1 MKKFTSIL
9 CALMVMLSVNAAP
22 QLNSIRPAK
31 DAQKSELKQNVTV
44 EKVAHQAV
52 LTEKQA
58 ISAGNQVSV
67 NRAPKAVMENIAVTA
82 TQFSNRFYAADND
95 AYYQLVSNDYK
106 FYFDIVVADGLQDV
120 ELGHTYTLD
129 DMLTDY
135 SYMMVVATSTELEFT
150 AASFV
155 RTLDATTGEIRIEA
169 NVTADD
175 GNVYNVVYSYIP
187 ATPGD
192 TVDIAFTTPMS
203 MKYFA
208 EDGDWYLSAKQDAY
222 QVALDVVNNDPTTPA
237 GTYATED
244 FLLNYTKVSDGQ
256 VHNAVEANAVVTQNG
271 SLYVAN
277 AYLTDE
283 DGVVWHVSM
292 SYQAPEVEYHDTIV
306 ADNLS
311 IDALTYMGFLVGY
324 TVKAENDE
332 YAIEF
337 SIDADTAGVYPAS
350 GTITDL
356 LTGDEANTYSG
367 NITLSYAPNGTPVV
381 TGSVLCDDN
390 TLYELNL
397 TYVMPEPTRNASLTM
412 ASAKLYDGTANGVFQ
427 LYGFDEAGDTYITI
441 ALNSNQLDGT
451 YTLANIYSKEYC
463 YIAELGADT
472 LYFTV
477 ADLNVTVATAANGD
491 VRLTGTMLCVNDD
504 DRNDVPLYTL
514 DITYVKPT
522 ASRQVT
528 VTIPEAKVTDAT
540 ASQGVW
546 QIAGFNAD
554 QTVYLSVTAHANQL
568 AGTYTFSDVYGDYTY
583 VAELSATDTA
593 FFAAVDAD
601 FTVTVAADN
610 TITVAGTIL
619 FQSEEDA
626 TDIPEYTFTMTA
638 DGSTAGGMEYDS
650 EDEDYV
656 ENFLNYDIVIEEDYQ
671 GQHYNYIELYGV
683 VYVEASNAND
693 ATILMEFNV
702 GKDAEG
708 LTLGTYTINDTEA
721 VGTVT
726 ASPGVQNNSVYPSY
740 AGYVDDEG
748 YLTVPLWFME
758 EGTVTVTNGSIVVN
772 AKNSYGRTIRCKL
785 GNAAGVE
792 ETENATSVKV
802 EKIMRN
808 GQLIIRANGVEYNAQ
823 GAEL

>member
-135 SYMMVVATSTELEFT
+135 SYMMVVATSAELEFT

-155 RTLDATTGEIRIEA
+155 RMLDATTGEIRIEA

-192 TVDIAFTTPMS
+192 TVAIAFTTPMN
-203 MKYFA
+203 MEYYA
-208 EDGDWYLSAKQDAY
+208 EDGDWYLTAKQDAY

-237 GTYATED
+237 GTYTTED

-283 DGVVWHVSM
+283 DGVVWHVLM
-292 SYQAPEVEYHDTIV
+292 SYQAPEVEYYDTIV

-311 IDALTYMGFLVGY
+311 IDALTFWGFLLGY
-324 TVKAENDE
+324 TVTAENDE

-350 GTITDL
+350 GTITNL

-367 NITLSYAPNGTPVV
+367 DITLSYAANGTPVV

-412 ASAKLYDGTANGVFQ
+412 ASAKLYDGTADGVFQ
-427 LYGFDEAGDTYITI
+427 LYGFDEAGDTYISV
-441 ALNSNQLDGT
+441 ALNSNQIDGT
-451 YTLANIYSKEYC
+451 YTLADIYSKEYC

-554 QTVYLSVTAHANQL
+554 QTIYLSVTAYANQL
-568 AGTYTFSDVYGDYTY
+568 AGTYTLNDLYADYTY
-583 VAELSATDTA
+583 AAELSATDTA
-593 FFAAVDAD
+593 FFVAVDAD
-601 FTVTVAADN
+601 VTVTVAADN

-619 FQSEEDA
+619 FQNEEDA
-626 TDIPEYTFTMTA
+626 TDIPEYTFTMNSVLKTGLQYDEENA
-638 DGSTAGGMEYDS
+638 DFS
-650 EDEDYV
+650 
-656 ENFLNYDIVIEEDYQ
+656 ENFPVYEVNDKYFESNGVLIVDAD
-671 GQHYNYIELYGV
+671 N
-683 VYVEASNAND
+683 NND
-693 ATILMEFNV
+693 ATIDLLFFVDE
-702 GKDAEG
+702 DG
-708 LTLGTYTINDTEA
+708 LVDGTYPVNSSEQP
-721 VGTVT
+721 GTVWACT
-726 ASPGVQNNSVYPSY
+726 GVDSEGYIDLGF
-740 AGYVDDEG
+740 AGYLNAQGQISQVWFIVEG
-748 YLTVPLWFME
+748 N
-758 EGTVTVTNGSIVVN
+758 VTVQGGRITVH
-772 AKNSYGRTIRCKL
+772 ALNSYGRSIDAVLESGT
-785 GNAAGVE
+785 GVE
-792 ETENATSVKV
+792 EVKAENNNNA
-802 EKIMRN
+802 EKFMRN
-808 GQLIIRANGVEYNAQ
+808 GQLIIRSNGIEYNAQ

>member
-135 SYMMVVATSTELEFT
+135 SYMMVVATSAELEFT

-192 TVDIAFTTPMS
+192 TVAIAFTTPMN
-203 MKYFA
+203 MEYYA
-208 EDGDWYLSAKQDAY
+208 EDGDWYLTAKQDAY

-237 GTYATED
+237 GTYTTED

-271 SLYVAN
+271 SLYVAD

-283 DGVVWHVSM
+283 DGVVWHVLM
-292 SYQAPEVEYHDTIV
+292 SYQAPEVEYYDTIV

-311 IDALTYMGFLVGY
+311 IDARTFFGFLVGY

-332 YAIEF
+332 YAIAF
-337 SIDADTAGVYPAS
+337 SIDADTAGVYPAY
-350 GTITDL
+350 GTITNL
-356 LTGDEANTYSG
+356 LTSDEANTYSG
-367 NITLSYAPNGTPVV
+367 DITLSYAANGTPVV

-412 ASAKLYDGTANGVFQ
+412 ASAKLYDDTADGVFQ
-427 LYGFDEAGDTYITI
+427 LYGFDEAGDTYFSVV
-441 ALNSNQLDGT
+441 LNSNQIDGT
-451 YTLANIYSKEYC
+451 YTLADIYSKEYC

-554 QTVYLSVTAHANQL
+554 QTIYLSVTAYANQL
-568 AGTYTFSDVYGDYTY
+568 AGTYTLNDLYADYTY
-583 VAELSATDTA
+583 AAELSATDTA

-601 FTVTVAADN
+601 VTVTVAADN

-619 FQSEEDA
+619 FQNEEDA
-626 TDIPEYTFTMTA
+626 TDIPEYTFTMNSVLKTGLQYDEENA
-638 DGSTAGGMEYDS
+638 DFS
-650 EDEDYV
+650 
-656 ENFLNYDIVIEEDYQ
+656 ENFPVYEVNDKYFESNGVLIVDAD
-671 GQHYNYIELYGV
+671 N
-683 VYVEASNAND
+683 NND
-693 ATILMEFNV
+693 ATIDLLFFVDE
-702 GKDAEG
+702 DG
-708 LTLGTYTINDTEA
+708 LVDGTYPVNSSEQP
-721 VGTVT
+721 GTVWACT
-726 ASPGVQNNSVYPSY
+726 GVDSEGYIDLGF
-740 AGYVDDEG
+740 AGYLNAQGQISQVWFIVEG
-748 YLTVPLWFME
+748 N
-758 EGTVTVTNGSIVVN
+758 VTVQGGRITVH
-772 AKNSYGRTIRCKL
+772 ALNSYGRSIDAVLESGT
-785 GNAAGVE
+785 GVE
-792 ETENATSVKV
+792 EVKAENNNNA
-802 EKIMRN
+802 EKFMRN
-808 GQLIIRANGVEYNAQ
+808 GQLIIRSNGIEYNAQ